1 MASVV
6 SLPAHPGTDRR
17 RSGGGPAVQLQARN
31 RGVPGPGWGQPP
43 RRGRNGSGVFS
54 AKDKLVETMTRAGL
68 LAFGSTG
75 PPRLPTRLSDAIGHD
90 RVRQTG
96 QWHAGRPSPITAA
109 GPRRICTVFPI
120 LPERRSPLE
129 TPGPRGEPTARPVPT
144 RILPGRLRMSTGA
157 HWIVNAGRAVLSRGR
172 GKIEVFSP
180 ILGEPA
186 GARLIARPCA
196 SLPPRFGGPSWIRGV
211 VSLDETRRPRAA
223 ATCWER
229 FWAPSADGPQALPP
243 GGCDVPSPGPQ

>member
-17 RSGGGPAVQLQARN
+17 QSGGGPAVQLQARN

-96 QWHAGRPSPITAA
+96 QWHVGRPSPITAA

-157 HWIVNAGRAVLSRGR
+157 GWIVELGRAVLSPGWGKSWFSRPDCQGLRPPHGSRGCAHLSR
-172 GKIEVFSP
+172 HDLEDAAGFAASCH
-180 ILGEPA
+180 LTRPA
-186 GARLIARPCA
+186 DHGR
-196 SLPPRFGGPSWIRGV
+196 
-211 VSLDETRRPRAA
+211 
-223 ATCWER
+223 ATCWGR
-229 FWAPSADGPQALPP
+229 VRAPSADVPQALPP
-243 GGCDVPSPGPQ
+243 GGCDVPSPGAQ